1 MLKPS
6 ERRTLERLRD
16 RLRDE
21 EREGFPTVKGSHH
34 DRADHARRVREEIAA
49 LDVALLA
56 LSAAPA

>member
-21 EREGFPTVKGSHH
+21 EREGFPSVKGSHH
-34 DRADHARRVREEIAA
+34 DRADYARRVREEIAA

-56 LSAAPA
+56 LSAVPA